1 MGRHAGSGEVLLG
14 ASGAPGRSAGIP
26 SGARAVAR
34 RGDRGELLS
43 IPETAFLIGVD
54 PRYLR
59 RLAEH
64 QPQTVFATPTAG
76 DRFDERVARRMV
88 E

>member
-1 MGRHAGSGEVLLG
+1 M
-14 ASGAPGRSAGIP
+14 
-26 SGARAVAR
+26 
-34 RGDRGELLS
+34 LS

-64 QPQTVFATPTAG
+64 QPQTVFATTTAG